1 MMGAPFA
8 SRQTGFGMLEVLVSI
23 VILLVGVLGLA
34 GLISRSQQAEMESYQ
49 RVQAIILLDDMV
61 ARINANRK
69 NAVSYVG
76 TYAATSASTC
86 PTADTV
92 AIDKCQWQNAL
103 VGAAEKLGTDTNIGA
118 MIGARGCI
126 FQLDASPTNQV
137 YMVSVAWQ
145 GMGNTAAPTDNPA
158 CGSTTDYGAEE
169 QRRVVTATVQ
179 IARLSE

>member
-1 MMGAPFA
+1 MMRAPFA

-69 NAVSYVG
+69 NAASYIG
-76 TYAATSASTC
+76 TYEPTSASTC
-86 PTADTV
+86 TGSTA
-92 AIDKCQWQNAL
+92 AIDLCQWQNAL

-118 MIGARGCI
+118 MIGARGCV

>member
-1 MMGAPFA
+1 MPAPIAF
-8 SRQTGFGMLEVLVSI
+8 RQTGFGMLEVLISI

-69 NAVSYVG
+69 NAASYVG
-76 TYAATSASTC
+76 TYAPTSATTC
-86 PTADTV
+86 AGTAAAVDL
-92 AIDKCQWQNAL
+92 CQWQNAL
-103 VGAAEKLGTDTNIGA
+103 VGAAEKLGTSSNIGA

-126 FQLDASPTNQV
+126 FQLDAANQI

-145 GMGNTAAPTDNPA
+145 GMGKTAAPTDNPA
-158 CGSTTDYGAEE
+158 CGAASDYGTAE
-169 QRRVVTATVQ
+169 QRRVVTATLR
-179 IARLSE
+179 IARLTP